1 MMKYEIFKTEN
12 LINKINNRNIKHT
25 VHAAKTLRDGIHHK
39 KNTQKN
45 KYNN

>member
-25 VHAAKTLRDGIHHK
+25 VHATKTLRDGIHHRRIHRK
-39 KNTQKN
+39 TNI
-45 KYNN
+45 